1 MIEIVTVWAPRPN
14 HPKFIDYM
22 PLLDLQRRSVERVGH
37 RHVVVCEKSF
47 DGGYDCLEVGPL
59 PESLMHA
66 ILAAQLKYVEQ
77 WDDSH
82 PMVLLDIDC
91 MVMRALDYL
100 FEEPFDILLTYRA
113 NPVSPIQN
121 GAMYFNAGAKAA
133 ALKLFDRAYALCES
147 HWGGDQEAISKAV
160 APVPEQDINEERFG
174 ACIAFRSTKKYNW
187 SPKLLK
193 RDYKKNRNIVHFKGE
208 SKAMAA
214 QFAEYLFANRL
225 HEL

>member
-1 MIEIVTVWAPRPN
+1 MIEIVTVWAPRPA

-22 PLLDLQRRSVERVGH
+22 PLLDLQRRSVERVKH
-37 RHVVVCEKSF
+37 RHRVVCETQLA
-47 DGGYDCLEVGPL
+47 GYDCLEVGAL

-82 PMVLLDIDC
+82 PVVMLDIDC
-91 MVMRALDYL
+91 MVMRPLDDI

-113 NPVSPIQN
+113 NEASPIQN
-121 GAMYFNAGAKAA
+121 GAMYFNAGAKQA
-133 ALKLFDRAYALCES
+133 ALRFLDSAYALCKE

-160 APVPEQDINEERFG
+160 APVPDQDMNEERFG

-187 SPKLLK
+187 SPKLLR

-208 SKAMAA
+208 SKQMAA
-214 QFAEYLFANRL
+214 TFSEYLFANRL